1 MSQSIEECVQ
11 LFCIHCA
18 DIGLDCNC
26 TIYGIGEEKIIENMI
41 LHMFENHAI
50 SPDEMTTCMR
60 MKILENVCITTLPYL
75 QVLAYIIMIF
85 DKYHRAKTKPC

>member
-1 MSQSIEECVQ
+1 MSLTYENCIQSFSVRCEDV
-11 LFCIHCA
+11 
-18 DIGLDCNC
+18 GLDCNC

-60 MKILENVCITTLPYL
+60 MKILENVCVHHSPLPTSPSSYNND
-75 QVLAYIIMIF
+75 F
-85 DKYHRAKTKPC
+85 

>member
-1 MSQSIEECVQ
+1 MSQTIEECVQ
-11 LFCIHCA
+11 LFCVRCE
-18 DIGLDCNC
+18 DVGLDCNC

-60 MKILENVCITTLPYL
+60 IKIIENVCVHHSPLPTSPSSYNND
-75 QVLAYIIMIF
+75 F
-85 DKYHRAKTKPC
+85 